1 MKYLKI
7 LVILLPYFLYS
18 CANVAQ
24 NQIQSGWNFEKTIDY
39 DLNYPDI
46 KDDIDKVLNF
56 FDNAIKICPHKWNC
70 GYIQEI
76 QFYVILYFREKIDKK
91 YFLSQLSVVYE
102 KYLMKNQLTNDMILS
117 YAIFNFINS
126 NKTECINLLNLRF
139 EENYKYDFN
148 NYKEK
153 DIKNFVIGILLN
165 KIDSEKFKNTL
176 YVDFLDFTEEDLIEM
191 FIETEN

>member
-1 MKYLKI
+1 M
-7 LVILLPYFLYS
+7 
-18 CANVAQ
+18 
-24 NQIQSGWNFEKTIDY
+24 
-39 DLNYPDI
+39 
-46 KDDIDKVLNF
+46 
-56 FDNAIKICPHKWNC
+56 
-70 GYIQEI
+70 
-76 QFYVILYFREKIDKK
+76 
-91 YFLSQLSVVYE
+91 
-102 KYLMKNQLTNDMILS
+102 
-117 YAIFNFINS
+117 
-126 NKTECINLLNLRF
+126 NLLNLRF